1 MCGITGIHG
10 RGDSAAL
17 AATHNMTAALA
28 HRGPDAAGHWTDEQQ
43 VVLGHRRL
51 SILDTSEG
59 ANQPME
65 SACGRYVIAF
75 NGEVY
80 NYVELRTELTDYPFR
95 TSGDT
100 EVVLAALKAWGS
112 NALSKF
118 NGMFAFA
125 LWDRHEERLLL
136 ARDRMGIKPLYL
148 FQGDNQLLW
157 ASEVRALLA
166 SEGIPRTLDRAGLVD
181 FLRYQTVH
189 GPGTLIEGVE
199 MLPAGHLLWADDNE
213 VSVEPWWD
221 AATAGHAHAEAGEP
235 WTYAS
240 APAQQRVRELLM
252 DSVRLRMRS
261 DVPFGAFLS
270 GGIDSSAV
278 VALMTEVGERRVS
291 TFNVAFKEDDFDE
304 SQYARV
310 IAEKFNTEHH
320 EIRLSVDD
328 FLEAVPDALA
338 ATDHPSGDGPNTY
351 VVSQA
356 TKNAGLTVALSGLGG
371 DELFA
376 GYPVFKRTAELMDKR
391 WAMAWPKGLRRLAG
405 TAYRSARPGMAAD
418 KLATLLAGDA
428 LDPATTYPISRR
440 VLLEPDVR
448 RLIRLDAP
456 PDSVATWCRAHL
468 DGRPGLGLPVLSR
481 ISLAEMHTYMQH
493 VLLRD
498 TDQMSMAHAL
508 EVRVP
513 FLDHRLVET
522 ALAIADPIK
531 WPHTPKELLTQAMGE
546 RLPREIIDRPKMGFT
561 LPWNVW
567 MRGPLGDTC
576 HAGLDAL
583 TRRDILNPA
592 AIRDLWSGFES
603 GRVTGSRVWT
613 LVALGQWIDRHGLE

>member
-10 RGDSAAL
+10 KADAEARTAA
-17 AATHNMTAALA
+17 HRMTAALA
-28 HRGPDAAGHWTDEQQ
+28 HRGPDAEGHWTDEDN
-43 VVLGHRRL
+43 VILGHRRL
-51 SILDTSEG
+51 SILDTSEV
-59 ANQPME
+59 ANQPMV

-80 NYVELRTELTDYPFR
+80 NYKELRSELDGYPFK
-95 TSGDT
+95 TTGDT
-100 EVVLAALKAWGS
+100 EVVLAALREWGAA
-112 NALSKF
+112 ALARF
-118 NGMFAFA
+118 NGMFALA
-125 LWDRHEERLLL
+125 LWDREKERLLL

-148 FQGDNQLLW
+148 YTSDQGLHW
-157 ASEVRALLA
+157 ASEVRGLLA
-166 SEGIPRTLDRAGLVD
+166 SQRVPRKLNREGLID

-189 GPGTLIEGVE
+189 GPATLIEGVE

-213 VSVEPWWD
+213 VKVESWWD
-221 AATAGHAHAEAGEP
+221 AAAAAKARAEEGEP
-235 WTYAS
+235 WTYAK
-240 APAQQRVRELLM
+240 APAERRVRELLT
-252 DSVRLRMRS
+252 DSVKLRMRS

-278 VALMTEVGERRVS
+278 VALMSEVGDRKVS
-291 TFNVAFKEDDFDE
+291 TFNVAFHEDAFDE

-310 IAEKFNTEHH
+310 IADKFDTDHH
-320 EIRLSVDD
+320 EIRLSVAD

-356 TKNAGLTVALSGLGG
+356 TKKAGLTVALSGLGG

-376 GYPVFKRTAELMDKR
+376 GYPVFKRTADLLDKR

-405 TAYRSARPGMAAD
+405 AAYRTARPGITAD
-418 KLATLLAGDA
+418 KFATLLAGDA
-428 LDPATTYPISRR
+428 LDPASTYPVSRR

-448 RLIRLDAP
+448 RLTAMKP
-456 PDSVATWCRAHL
+456 AQDSVAQWCREQL
-468 DGRPGLGLPVLSR
+468 NQPPGLDLPVLSR

-522 ALAIADPIK
+522 ALAISDPIK
-531 WPHTPKELLTQAMGE
+531 WPHTPKELLTAALGD

-561 LPWNVW
+561 LPWDVW
-567 MRGPLGDTC
+567 MRGPLADTC
-576 HAGLDAL
+576 QSGLDAL
-583 TRRDILNPA
+583 INRDILAAPA
-592 AIRDLWSGFES
+592 VTSLWNGFEK
-603 GRVTGSRVWT
+603 GTVTWSRVWT
-613 LVALGQWIDRHGLE
+613 LVALGQWIERHDLH